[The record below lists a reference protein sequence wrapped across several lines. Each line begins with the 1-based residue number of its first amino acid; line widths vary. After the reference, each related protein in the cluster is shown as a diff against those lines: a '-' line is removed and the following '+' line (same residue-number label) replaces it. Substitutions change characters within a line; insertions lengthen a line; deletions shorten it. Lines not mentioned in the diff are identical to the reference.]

1 MSRFGAATISQ
12 WMCFKTGYTEEEL
25 KATGLQQPCDDEKF
39 YAMLKRNPYT
49 EIKNKVETN
58 SEPLDKKGEYPQTQ
72 RIVKIREDLA
82 RQKAL
87 EDKMNRWPGQNYEY
101 VNNVLFDQGPMAK
114 RRQGNNYTAQFKQP

>member
-1 MSRFGAATISQ
+1 
-12 WMCFKTGYTEEEL
+12 
-25 KATGLQQPCDDEKF
+25 
-39 YAMLKRNPYT
+39 MLNKNPYT

-101 VNNVLFDQGPMAK
+101 VSNVLFDQGPMAK
-114 RRQGNNYTAQFKQP
+114 RRQGNNYTA